1 MCKKLSLFIIQL
13 FFIIIMNQEILYL
26 ILKKV
31 FYIVIFSFIFV
42 YPQSIG
48 AFQNTSEISE
58 TNKYDLLADKFYE
71 NQSNPSIGI
80 SYAKKY
86 LDLAKKEKDTFRI
99 MRGYYF
105 FSIINEI
112 DLSLKYSDSIL
123 QITKNEVYNS
133 KDYPAFAYLSK
144 ALMHYNNGDF
154 KNALNYFIRVN
165 EESEKHKNT
174 YLLFTSK
181 NNIGALKSRL
191 KENETALK
199 IFKESYVFF
208 SNKKE
213 RYPTDYLETLFA
225 LSDSYSRN
233 KKLDSATIM
242 NRLGYKESLNLKN
255 EFMTTYF
262 VLNEGV
268 NQYHSGKYMV
278 AKDSLKKSIKELG
291 HYEDLANLS
300 IAHYYLGK
308 ILSSLNF
315 KDKAIEEFI
324 KVDSIVQEIS
334 EIMPE
339 TRDSYEI
346 LINHFKK
353 LNDKNKQLL
362 YIERLIKADSIINS
376 NYKYL
381 SKNIVQNYDTPKL
394 ISDKEEII
402 RSLEFEKKSSIKI
415 NIIASIICLTLI
427 IFLGFNYK
435 KKRIYKKRFLK
446 LYHENQNIPS
456 IPNNNPVKKTS
467 SDIGISNIV
476 IDEILEKLN
485 TFEKNKGFLKS
496 KLTISSLAIDF
507 KTNSRYLSKIIN
519 VYKNKSFNN
528 YINDLRV
535 NFVVE
540 KLKKDPTFRKYTIK
554 AIGHEIGFT
563 STEVF
568 SKSFYKSTGIYPSF
582 FIKQLNK

>member
-1 MCKKLSLFIIQL
+1 
-13 FFIIIMNQEILYL
+13 MNQEILYL